1 MKTMNRFIIPILTL
15 LGATLVTS
23 CVEYDN
29 YEGPQETLKGKIV
42 DQNGNPLWVESGDGI
57 RIKLMDYGWSD
68 NPSELYLKVKMDGT
82 YENTKVFGST
92 YDIVAEGPFVP
103 LVRIDEEG
111 NIVSDKTKKGVKV
124 KGTTVVDF
132 EVEPF
137 LKISWV
143 EEPASDDA
151 GMLTV
156 KFTVERGTDDPD
168 FQLDVFDMGL
178 FVSTTQYVGEN
189 NYDKERS
196 VKITDTK
203 KATKALGQTVE
214 LTTPVA
220 LKSGNTYYV
229 RVGARLNYSLFNGF
243 TYNYSDVR
251 KIVVPKIYSEN
262 QL

>member
-1 MKTMNRFIIPILTL
+1 MKTMNRFVIPILTL
-15 LGATLVTS
+15 FAATVLSS
-23 CVEYDN
+23 CFEYDN

-42 DQNGNPLWVESGDGI
+42 DPEGNPLWVESGDGI

-82 YENTKVFGST
+82 YVNTKVFEST

-103 LVRIDEEG
+103 LVRVDEEG

-132 EVEPF
+132 TVEPF
-137 LKISWV
+137 LKTTWV
-143 EEPASDDA
+143 GEPVLDSD

-168 FQLDVFDMGL
+168 FQLSVFDMGL
-178 FVSTTQYVGEN
+178 FVGTTRYVGEN
-189 NYDKERS
+189 NYDKDRS
-196 VKITDTK
+196 VKITDSK
-203 KATKALGQTVE
+203 KATSALGQTVE

-229 RVGARLNYSLFNGF
+229 RVGARLDYSLFNGF

-251 KIVVPKIYSEN
+251 KIVVP
-262 QL
+262 